1 MSHTEPN
8 KMNKKI
14 KFALILKNDE
24 EVRTMSDLKKFFDI
38 REVMDSFFDGKLE
51 RWLAD
56 HYYFDKAEKISEL
69 RNRYKDKSNSTENL
83 TEKAVEVI
91 QEIFDIPPAE
101 RKKLNQDD
109 IEDII
114 RLSKKEDELVQNIV
128 DKNALKNIHL
138 VAENQAELEKLI
150 KKNHNKMVSIYILND
165 GANPYTLNAKY
176 IERTKLRFVG
186 VETKNSRLKTK
197 INIVGKIFSDYD
209 ERDVEKFFYAYKN
222 RFSNVTFMMKIDL
235 DKGDDAE
242 NFFTENIPKS
252 AAQGNYLQKGET
264 NSVEEVQDK
273 LIRYMDAGFPLIY
286 LNTFEEDKADEIIKD
301 ATSDRKIFE
310 WNTETFS
317 ARFNGKHT
325 IFKEGWSLND
335 VLEHLIRVQTAR
347 QTQIKADEDKP
358 ELQYNLERS
367 VLVLKDAHGFLRKDA
382 HSYFH
387 DDKVVSHLK
396 FLAHM
401 IYNGQLED
409 CNIIIVSPVL
419 SIPKELENYLTII
432 NLGNLTEAEIK
443 KLVIDFCKNHDA
455 NIPDEDFCDDLVT
468 ALKGLS
474 EFEIINILSLA
485 LSGNNELKRSDINL
499 ILDQK
504 KQMIQKLN
512 ILEMIDAKEKLE
524 DIGGLENLKDWL
536 KRKAKIFNSIK
547 AAQNFGVQIPKGI
560 LIVGMPGCGK
570 SLSAKATAKTFDMPL
585 LKMDM
590 GRIMG
595 KYVGESETNMRRA
608 LKLSEEIAPCVLW
621 IDELEKAFSGIGG
634 GGGSGEVTTRLF
646 GTFLTWMQEKT
657 QAVFVVATAND
668 VSSLPPELLRKGRFD
683 EIFYIGLPN
692 SAERRKIFEIYFNKI
707 PTRDVDGLTK
717 NLDEFVAST
726 RNYSGAD
733 IEGVVKEAVELA
745 FIEKIEQKN
754 NSPAETSTETT
765 ETKGVNLTKK
775 FQGLSA
781 NHVKMA
787 IAQSYSISQAQ
798 SNVIDELK
806 KKKFKNASKADESE
820 DLYDAL
826 GYHFGIMK
834 HNATKVWKA
843 VRNKKPGEEN
853 INNSTKFLGKVKT
866 IFSKKKNSQEVSQ
879 DVETQTK

>member
-1 MSHTEPN
+1 M
-8 KMNKKI
+8 I
-14 KFALILKNDE
+14 
-24 EVRTMSDLKKFFDI
+24 
-38 REVMDSFFDGKLE
+38 
-51 RWLAD
+51 
-56 HYYFDKAEKISEL
+56 
-69 RNRYKDKSNSTENL
+69 
-83 TEKAVEVI
+83 
-91 QEIFDIPPAE
+91 
-101 RKKLNQDD
+101 
-109 IEDII
+109 
-114 RLSKKEDELVQNIV
+114 
-128 DKNALKNIHL
+128 
-138 VAENQAELEKLI
+138 
-150 KKNHNKMVSIYILND
+150 
-165 GANPYTLNAKY
+165 
-176 IERTKLRFVG
+176 
-186 VETKNSRLKTK
+186 
-197 INIVGKIFSDYD
+197 
-209 ERDVEKFFYAYKN
+209 
-222 RFSNVTFMMKIDL
+222 
-235 DKGDDAE
+235 
-242 NFFTENIPKS
+242 
-252 AAQGNYLQKGET
+252 
-264 NSVEEVQDK
+264 
-273 LIRYMDAGFPLIY
+273 
-286 LNTFEEDKADEIIKD
+286 
-301 ATSDRKIFE
+301 
-310 WNTETFS
+310 
-317 ARFNGKHT
+317 
-325 IFKEGWSLND
+325 
-335 VLEHLIRVQTAR
+335 
-347 QTQIKADEDKP
+347 
-358 ELQYNLERS
+358 
-367 VLVLKDAHGFLRKDA
+367 LKDAHGFLRKDA
-382 HSYFH
+382 HNYFH

-396 FLAHM
+396 YLAHM
-401 IYNGQLED
+401 IYNGSLED
-409 CNIIIVSPVL
+409 CNIIIISPVL

-443 KLVIDFCKNHDA
+443 KLVLDFCKNHDA
-455 NIPDEDFCDDLVT
+455 NLPDEDFCGDLVT

-595 KYVGESETNMRRA
+595 KYVGESETNMRRD

-754 NSPAETSTETT
+754 SPAETSTETT

-775 FQGLSA
+775 FKGLSA